1 VNTTPLHLSEI
12 YLSGFRG
19 IEQSLPL
26 NFGKR
31 LTIIYG
37 GNATGKSSVAQ
48 AIEFTLSGQVH
59 DYEEGVI
66 PGQYL
71 VNTHVSGPGHVD
83 LTLSDGTILTAL
95 TSDRRTD
102 IENRFR
108 EVCGVEWPE
117 RQGVPLSATHV
128 TSQGMLAKI
137 LGSNNAVTRNDLSG
151 LCAGAYLRLLV
162 SRAQKMTD
170 YFRQAASG
178 RNIQSDLR
186 EAKAGYETAKLLLD
200 SLKAQS
206 EIAQVSLRDVTTTL
220 AEAAAQLNLP
230 QSISVGDAIAHVNN
244 EIGQVQQQLRLAQS
258 LLARSRELGQNE
270 AELKDLT
277 ERISQSEDVAGKRQK
292 ELTTSK
298 EALGTIAEQFDHLV
312 KQRTSLM
319 ESIAAYERR
328 QQSVSAATVLE
339 ERLRQISVDR
349 ERRREQVE
357 SMKNELEDAR
367 RDLAVHSSALAQLK
381 LAHHT
386 TVEQRGSAEKVLDQL
401 RVLPSDRDIEAEEK
415 IEELRHQID
424 ELVNTVSAN
433 RQELARAVEVES
445 AVSSRLRVISRS
457 GERLLA
463 AMNEM
468 RSFVTDSRCPMCGHD
483 HVSIDALNHSIEE
496 MSSEALRGSETLR
509 LEFEAR
515 STERRQLESDVAD
528 KAAHVALMRSELSR
542 LMTILEGR
550 ARERKA
556 AVLAMEETL
565 RRADLPVQFDASA
578 IRRAKADL
586 ETRVERLQEDLVQ
599 ASRIEHEDESH
610 CSQLEQAIAAKTSE
624 LDQLARLAVDLNQE
638 IVRLANDAQS
648 APDDQQHATNK
659 AELTHIDMS
668 LRALEREQGQ
678 LYATIAELERSLG
691 EITAGVAGAQRR
703 AQAVQAFLASVDN
716 DLSIIGASRDMR
728 TIVNAEER
736 AKGRNDELVAL
747 MGTLREVEKQ
757 ERIKEANRA
766 LANAQEQFTLAE
778 HRLRSDQARQ
788 ELMQSRS
795 SQFSDLQLK
804 LERVQNDTAEIVL
817 NNVRTP
823 VEIIFRA
830 MTAGAPWDIEFRLE
844 EGRISAVLSDGMA
857 TGIAASSVLNS
868 AYVNVAAIA
877 LRLALASQ
885 QQWTRLRTVV
895 LDDPILEM
903 DHLTQS
909 ALIDGLEAIL
919 SSAFQP
925 WQDLQFVLTTWSE
938 DFAVM
943 AAHKLAHLNHNE
955 REQINDDFEQE
966 TFVIHRLISDPEG
979 HIVSQRH
986 VPRWRRE
993 ANAA

>member
-1 VNTTPLHLSEI
+1 M
-12 YLSGFRG
+12 
-19 IEQSLPL
+19 
-26 NFGKR
+26 
-31 LTIIYG
+31 
-37 GNATGKSSVAQ
+37 A
-48 AIEFTLSGQVH
+48 
-59 DYEEGVI
+59 
-66 PGQYL
+66 
-71 VNTHVSGPGHVD
+71 
-83 LTLSDGTILTAL
+83 
-95 TSDRRTD
+95 
-102 IENRFR
+102 
-108 EVCGVEWPE
+108 
-117 RQGVPLSATHV
+117 
-128 TSQGMLAKI
+128 
-137 LGSNNAVTRNDLSG
+137 
-151 LCAGAYLRLLV
+151 
-162 SRAQKMTD
+162 D

-200 SLKAQS
+200 SVKAQS
-206 EIAQVSLRDVTTTL
+206 EIAQISLLDATTTL
-220 AEAAAQLNLP
+220 AETAAQLNLP

-244 EIGQVQQQLRLAQS
+244 EMGQAQQQLRLAQS

-277 ERISQSEDVAGKRQK
+277 ERILQSEDAVSKRNI

-298 EALGTIAEQFDHLV
+298 EALTTIAGQFDHLV

-319 ESIAAYERR
+319 ESIAAYERY
-328 QQSVSAATVLE
+328 QQLVSATTVLD
-339 ERLRQISVDR
+339 ERLRQISVDGQ
-349 ERRREQVE
+349 RRREQME
-357 SMKNELEDAR
+357 SIKNELEDAQ
-367 RDLAVHSSALAQLK
+367 RDLTVHSSALAQLT

-386 TVEQRGSAEKVLDQL
+386 TDEQRKSLGGVLDQL
-401 RVLPSDRDIEAEEK
+401 RTLPSDRDVETEEK
-415 IEELRHQID
+415 IEELRSHLD
-424 ELVNTVSAN
+424 EMENTVSAN
-433 RQELARAVEVES
+433 RKELDRAVEVES

-468 RSFVTDSRCPMCGHD
+468 RSFVSGSQCPMCGHD
-483 HVSIDALNHSIEE
+483 YGSIDALNRSIEE
-496 MSSEALRGSETLR
+496 VSAEMLRGSETLR

-515 STERRQLESDVAD
+515 SAERRHLESDLTD
-528 KAAHVALMRSELSR
+528 KLARVGLMHSELSR
-542 LMTILEGR
+542 LVTVLEVR

-556 AVLAMEETL
+556 AVLAMKETL
-565 RRADLPVQFDASA
+565 RRADLPVQLDTSA
-578 IRRAKADL
+578 ISRAKADL
-586 ETRVERLQEDLVQ
+586 ETRIEGLQEELDQ
-599 ASRIEHEDESH
+599 ASSIEHEDELH
-610 CSQLEQAIAAKTSE
+610 CSQLEQAIAAKMSE
-624 LDQLARLAVDLNQE
+624 LNQLSRLAVDLKQQ
-638 IVRLANDAQS
+638 VARLANDAQS

-668 LRALEREQGQ
+668 LRALDREQGR
-678 LYATIAELERSLG
+678 LYAIIAELERHLG
-691 EITAGVAGAQRR
+691 EMTAEMAGAQRR

-716 DLSIIGASRDMR
+716 DLNSIGASRDME

-747 MGTLREVEKQ
+747 MRTLREVEKQ

-766 LANAQEQFTLAE
+766 LTSAQEQYALAE
-778 HRLRSDQARQ
+778 QRLRSVQARQ

-795 SQFSDLQLK
+795 SQFNDLQMK
-804 LERVQNDTAEIVL
+804 LEGVQNATAEIVL

-830 MTAGAPWDIEFRLE
+830 MTAGAPWDIEFKLN
-844 EGRISAVLSDGMA
+844 EGKISAVLSDGTA

-955 REQINDDFEQE
+955 WEQINDDSEQE
-966 TFVIHRLISDPEG
+966 TFVIHRLFSDVEG
-979 HIVSQRH
+979 HIVSERH